1 MNASRAVEVR
11 EGQQCVTDSHHG
23 GATVLP
29 HWETRDGDTGR
40 PGSRPDR

>member
-1 MNASRAVEVR
+1 MNASRAVEVLTEQR
-11 EGQQCVTDSHHG
+11 CVTDSHHG

-29 HWETRDGDTGR
+29 HWGNRDGDTGR